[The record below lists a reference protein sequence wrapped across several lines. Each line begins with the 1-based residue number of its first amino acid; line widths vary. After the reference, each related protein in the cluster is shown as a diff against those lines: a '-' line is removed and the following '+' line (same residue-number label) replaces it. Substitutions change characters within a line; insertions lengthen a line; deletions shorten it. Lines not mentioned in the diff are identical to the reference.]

1 MTLREKRKDNSVDN
15 RIEKEDWKNQNEE
28 MMRKNNEKDKKEGRM
43 RRKNES
49 KRNYE
54 EEDTEARIKV
64 AVTLHL
70 KQFAV
75 LNLLYLTITIN

>member
-1 MTLREKRKDNSVDN
+1 
-15 RIEKEDWKNQNEE
+15 

-70 KQFAV
+70 K
-75 LNLLYLTITIN
+75 